1 MGYSGFILVLGCV
14 LPCLGLGLFCYLFK
28 LYFDY
33 LSELRGL
40 SKTEPEYVREINKR
54 LYMNNVET
62 ERDLL

>member
-1 MGYSGFILVLGCV
+1 MGYSGVILVLGCV

-28 LYFDY
+28 LYLDY

-40 SKTEPEYVREINKR
+40 SKTEPEYVREINKK